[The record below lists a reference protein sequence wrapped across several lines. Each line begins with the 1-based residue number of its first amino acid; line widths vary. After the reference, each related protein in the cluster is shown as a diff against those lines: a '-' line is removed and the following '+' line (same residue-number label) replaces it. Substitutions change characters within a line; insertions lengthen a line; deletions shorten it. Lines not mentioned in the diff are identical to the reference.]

1 MKKMNID
8 ANPLFNL
15 DDYLNELQAKLPNYD
30 INVNNANDFSLMLEE
45 KENCE
50 KCLGLYM
57 CRNMN
62 QGLCSKYE
70 DNSFKYEECRFK
82 KELNEQNRNNS
93 LIKTLYISKAILNAK
108 LEDFEI
114 NCESRKKI
122 YAQIVDF
129 INNFTFEER
138 KKGLYLYGSFSI
150 GKTFTLGCIANELA
164 KNNIKSLLIYFP
176 DLVSDI
182 KMAIGTDR
190 LAELINMLKSIDV
203 LMLDDLGS
211 ENLTPW
217 VRDEILGPVI
227 NYRVNENKP
236 VFVSSNISPKD
247 MITHLAIDK
256 SPAGELKAE
265 RIISR
270 LQGLVVPVNM
280 DDSNKYKR

>member
-1 MKKMNID
+1 MRKLKVE
-8 ANPLFNL
+8 ANSEFNL
-15 DDYLNELQAKLPNYD
+15 DEYLNDLQAKLPNYN
-30 INVNNANDFSLMLEE
+30 INVNNANDFALMLEE
-45 KENCE
+45 KENC
-50 KCLGLYM
+50 KACQGLYM
-57 CRNMN
+57 CKNMN
-62 QGLCSKYE
+62 PGLCSTYE
-70 DNSFKYEECRFK
+70 DNSFKYNECKYK
-82 KELNEQNRNNS
+82 KELNEQNKNNS
-93 LIKTLYISKAILNAK
+93 LIKTLYMSKAVLNAK
-108 LEDFEI
+108 LENFEI

-164 KNNIKSLLIYFP
+164 KNNIKCLLIYFP

-182 KMAIGTDR
+182 KTAFGTDR
-190 LAELINMLKSIDV
+190 LPNLINMLKSIDV

-247 MITHLAIDK
+247 MISHLAIDK
-256 SPAGELKAE
+256 TPAGELKAE